1 MPTTHEILEALS
13 RILKELRG
21 DEPLPLSYPPST
33 PAGKAYYELSSLY
46 MAILLGSDIRRV
58 GGDV

>member
-13 RILKELRG
+13 RILKVLRA